1 MEIAFAPRKD
11 VSGPTLVVTARGIDP
26 EAHRLIGAHF
36 KRKTSDLEQF
46 VRTRAPG
53 KDTHE

>member
-26 EAHRLIGAHF
+26 EAHRLIAAQHMVAGDPADEV
-36 KRKTSDLEQF
+36 TAQGEAADLI
-46 VRTRAPG
+46 
-53 KDTHE
+53 KK